1 MSTILTGWDTST
13 NLDVFKTLVKK
24 TFDSTDRE
32 AIVEANRL
40 YNMEKTSDLYERTMR
55 FAGMERGVEIAEG
68 GEIPILAP
76 KFGQTKDY
84 TVAEYGLGF
93 RVSWLFGKT
102 NKWDLVRKFTKNMK
116 MNQRELKEAELAK
129 LWNSP
134 TATYVGY
141 GGTLHLAENSHT
153 CLDDDASTYD
163 NYGAV
168 AFSVTGMESAKYYFD
183 TLKDDQGNRFF
194 AKPDTLYHCPY
205 LETQVWEVLN
215 SSGKP
220 HELSNTENRYEGM
233 IKAFNYHYL
242 TGTTSWGVV
251 AKNHPKYDV
260 NCFTLSEPDVEV
272 KDAPNNSRDKIVT
285 SLQAF
290 SFGFGD
296 PRMCWVG
303 F

>member
-1 MSTILTGWDTST
+1 MALMTGWDGSP
-13 NLDVFKTLVKK
+13 NQDVFKTLVRK

-32 AIVEANRL
+32 AIVEAERL
-40 YNMEKTSDLYERTMR
+40 YNMNTTDDLYERDMR
-55 FAGMERGVEIAEG
+55 YSGMERGVNISEG
-68 GEIPILAP
+68 GEIPILEP

-84 TVAEYGLGF
+84 TVAEYALGF
-93 RVSWLFGKT
+93 RVSWLFKKT
-102 NKWDLVRKFTKNMK
+102 NKLDLVKKFTKNMK

-134 TATYVGY
+134 TATYTGF
-141 GGTLHLAENSHT
+141 GGTLHLAEASHT
-153 CLDDDASTYD
+153 CLDDAASTYS
-163 NYGAV
+163 NYGNV
-168 AFSVTGMESAKYYFD
+168 AFSVTGLESAKYYFD

-220 HELSNTENRYEGM
+220 HELSNTDNRYDGW
-233 IKAFNYHYL
+233 IKPFNYHYL

-251 AKNHPKYDV
+251 AKKHAKYDV
-260 NCFTLSEPDVEV
+260 NCFTLSDPDVKV
-272 KDAPNNSRDKIVT
+272 FDAPDYSRDSVIT
-285 SLQAF
+285 SHQAF

-296 PRMCWVG
+296 PRLVWVG
-303 F
+303 K